1 MPTSFIRPCNP
12 KCSLCERGTTRRAGR
27 LEKKKHESKIT
38 LQNFIYIHIHTVDTA
53 NNVKRNYG
61 NGNERRKCR
70 FDSRG
75 HQRRRR
81 RHHHPSIASKASVA
95 VSVTMTVW
103 HQIYSTRLCHS
114 VEFLTEIWTEIS
126 QNSGW
131 KKSRSLPPQLVQ
143 KKIKKK
149 IIVTLSQKL
158 KIMANV

>member
-27 LEKKKHESKIT
+27 LEKKHESKIT
-38 LQNFIYIHIHTVDTA
+38 LQNFIYIHIHAVDTA

-114 VEFLTEIWTEIS
+114 VEYLTEI
-126 QNSGW
+126 
-131 KKSRSLPPQLVQ
+131 
-143 KKIKKK
+143 
-149 IIVTLSQKL
+149 
-158 KIMANV
+158 

>member
-1 MPTSFIRPCNP
+1 MNEEQQEEP
-12 KCSLCERGTTRRAGR
+12 AG
-27 LEKKKHESKIT
+27 LKKKHESKIT

-81 RHHHPSIASKASVA
+81 RHHHPSMASKASVA

-103 HQIYSTRLCHS
+103 HQIYSTCLCHS
-114 VEFLTEIWTEIS
+114 VEYLTEI
-126 QNSGW
+126 
-131 KKSRSLPPQLVQ
+131 
-143 KKIKKK
+143 
-149 IIVTLSQKL
+149 
-158 KIMANV
+158 